1 MWTVVPLDGLPNVR
15 QGTASFMHGHRV
27 TRDIDADGSTHA
39 MGFPRHAPF
48 GIAICDKTIVVVAV
62 AEIFTAA
69 IAWDV

>member
-1 MWTVVPLDGLPNVR
+1 MWTVVPLDGLPNIR
-15 QGTASFMHGHRV
+15 KGTASFMHGHRV

-39 MGFPRHAPF
+39 MGFPRHFPF
-48 GIAICDKTIVVVAV
+48 GIAVCDKTIVVVAV